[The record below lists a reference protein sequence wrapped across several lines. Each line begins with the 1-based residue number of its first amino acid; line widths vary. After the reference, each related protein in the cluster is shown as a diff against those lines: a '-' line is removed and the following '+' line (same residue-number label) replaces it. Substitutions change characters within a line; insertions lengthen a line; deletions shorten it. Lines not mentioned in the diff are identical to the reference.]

1 MTYVPYEDG
10 MDPDQQDAS
19 ALSRAAVTGSPFWL
33 IVIGFWLVLFV
44 IAGTLA
50 LGLAIWN
57 LIEAF

>member
-10 MDPDQQDAS
+10 MDPDQQDGF
-19 ALSRAAVTGSPFWL
+19 ALSREGVTGSPFWL

>member
-1 MTYVPYEDG
+1 MSGYDYGTEAEPEDG
-10 MDPDQQDAS
+10 S

>member
-1 MTYVPYEDG
+1 MMP
-10 MDPDQQDAS
+10 PDDEGLEGLELTRNTITRS
-19 ALSRAAVTGSPFWL
+19 SFWL